1 MYKVTKDSVAKV
13 TEMQNRLT
21 EAHSR
26 VSESSKRL
34 QESES
39 ERRKLEFSLQQA
51 QVRAG
56 YTVTLHCVV
65 HDLLVN
71 VLETPP
77 LVIRHRPSFCY
88 IGLGIASLFDRLFAY
103 VTAWFP
109 FTAPCCAVKGNCCEY
124 TF

>member
-1 MYKVTKDSVAKV
+1 MCMYKCICMYVCMYKVTKDSVAKV

-65 HDLLVN
+65 HD
-71 VLETPP
+71 
-77 LVIRHRPSFCY
+77 
-88 IGLGIASLFDRLFAY
+88 
-103 VTAWFP
+103 
-109 FTAPCCAVKGNCCEY
+109 
-124 TF
+124 